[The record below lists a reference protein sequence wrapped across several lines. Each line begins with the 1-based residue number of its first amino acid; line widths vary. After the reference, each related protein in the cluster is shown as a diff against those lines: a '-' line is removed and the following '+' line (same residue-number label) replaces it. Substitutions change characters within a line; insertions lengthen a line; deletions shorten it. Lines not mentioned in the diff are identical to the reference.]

1 MQKRKR
7 KALTKPKTIFHLISL
22 FPEALSSYIKES
34 IIGRALADNY
44 IDIKTYNL
52 RDFTKDKHKRVDR
65 IPYGGG
71 PGMVIE
77 ALPVIKAIES
87 AKRKAKS
94 VKREAC
100 IIWLS
105 PSGKQFDSKEAEKL
119 SKEKNII
126 FICGRYEG
134 IDERV
139 REIFKTESYSVGPY
153 TLTGGELPA
162 LIMMDAI
169 SRQIPGVLG
178 NESSVEEKRISSP
191 EVYTRPEVLIYKKK
205 TYKVPDV
212 LLSGNHKEI
221 REWKERKRKN

>member
-1 MQKRKR
+1 MQKQKR
-7 KALTKPKTIFHLISL
+7 KALTKPKTTFHLISL
-22 FPEALSSYIKES
+22 FPEAFSSYIKES
-34 IIGRALADNY
+34 IIGRAIADNY
-44 IDIKTYNL
+44 IDIKNYNP
-52 RDFTKDKHKRVDR
+52 RNFTKDKHKRIDR

-77 ALPVIKAIES
+77 ALPVISAINE
-87 AKRKAKS
+87 AKGKTKAK
-94 VKREAC
+94 

-105 PSGKQFDSKEAEKL
+105 PSGKQFDTKDAEKL

-126 FICGRYEG
+126 FVCGRYEG
-134 IDERV
+134 IDDRV
-139 REIFKTESYSVGPY
+139 RNVFRTENYSVGPY

-162 LIMMDAI
+162 LIMMDSI

-191 EVYTRPEVLIYKKK
+191 EVYTRPEALTYKKK
-205 TYKVPDV
+205 TYKVPEV

-221 REWKERKRKN
+221 EKWKQSKKQI